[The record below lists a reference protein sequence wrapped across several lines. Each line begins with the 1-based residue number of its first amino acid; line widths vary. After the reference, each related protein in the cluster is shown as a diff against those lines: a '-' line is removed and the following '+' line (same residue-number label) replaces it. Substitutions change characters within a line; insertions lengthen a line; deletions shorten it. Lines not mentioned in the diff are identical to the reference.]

1 MGLYVQREHSTKLVT
16 LGKIDEGGSTIHNVL
31 YADDVVKVSVEKV
44 IDGEAEVPLPTSK
57 IQYVRQALDIF
68 IAWPTPLVKLVS
80 DEDSTITPNKV
91 TQAVQRVNDVAVDHP
106 LRELNKSLVDIYEKH
121 VQLVWDVS
129 RFGIPNVDAS
139 LFLTYADVN
148 KIILGDK
155 CLNIAILQLWIMY
168 MDEWSYSLGHGLVY
182 RFLEP
187 QSMHNAKDK

>member
-1 MGLYVQREHSTKLVT
+1 M
-16 LGKIDEGGSTIHNVL
+16 
-31 YADDVVKVSVEKV
+31 
-44 IDGEAEVPLPTSK
+44 
-57 IQYVRQALDIF
+57 
-68 IAWPTPLVKLVS
+68 
-80 DEDSTITPNKV
+80 

-155 CLNIAILQLWIMY
+155 CLNIAILQLWIM
-168 MDEWSYSLGHGLVY
+168 
-182 RFLEP
+182 
-187 QSMHNAKDK
+187 